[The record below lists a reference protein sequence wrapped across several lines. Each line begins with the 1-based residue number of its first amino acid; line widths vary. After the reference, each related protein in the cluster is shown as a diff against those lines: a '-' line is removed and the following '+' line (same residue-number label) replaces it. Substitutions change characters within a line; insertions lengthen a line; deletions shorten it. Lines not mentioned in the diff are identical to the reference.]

1 MIIKKKKEINKRKK
15 IKKKKIVNESY
26 FNIVIFIFF
35 ILSYYLFFL
44 SLEQCY
50 EGVDIC
56 CKKFRWIK
64 VKLVEESIS
73 CIITIILFELII
85 LKKGSKLHLIHFIS
99 VYIFFYKYSHGIDFD
114 DHGYYNIKY
123 FFIIVI
129 FVLLVLFITK
139 YLLFLKNKKY
149 IILFAEIFLVVL
161 YLFRK
166 VINNSTTCD
175 GWEKGLN
182 NTSIDNN
189 INKYKCLIKIPKY
202 CPYKIGRFFLD
213 VNRLSPLDCNVSA
226 ADSRKKMLKHSKSPF
241 INENTTHIGYPL
253 TNKEEELFL
262 DINFNKYQNF
272 IFDHLID
279 MDNLTLL
286 NLLGDKKPEVSLDYT
301 KTNYGKINI
310 NLNFNKSLS
319 EKRKK
324 LENLTNPFSN
334 NIIIFYLDS
343 VSRAYSIRQLKKTLS
358 FFENFISYKG
368 NSNTAFPTENFHS
381 FQFFKYYS
389 HKYFTTGNYPILF
402 YGNHRNKNNKYI
414 TLYLKKNGYVTS
426 YTSDFCYIDFIRT
439 FHDFSFEDVHDH
451 HFTFCDPSYWGPIP
465 KVQCFYGKSHIEYML
480 EYTKQFWIKYKDNRK
495 FSMFLTNFAHEGSLE
510 KLKYIDNLIYEFFNN
525 LFNDNYFK
533 ETSIFLLSD
542 HGVAIPSIYFLNDFF
557 KYEKIL
563 PMLYLIVNDRKNVTY
578 EQQYK
583 FLHKNQQTFIT
594 GFDIYNTIV
603 HLIYGEKYGTEES
616 DKAFSKY
623 GKSLFTEI
631 NPMDRSPKGY
641 SSMEDYGCK

>member
-1 MIIKKKKEINKRKK
+1 MIIKTKKKIKKRKK
-15 IKKKKIVNESY
+15 I
-26 FNIVIFIFF
+26 NIVIFILF

-44 SLEQCY
+44 SLEKCY

-73 CIITIILFELII
+73 CVITIILLELII
-85 LKKGSKLHLIHFIS
+85 LKKVSKLHLIHFIS
-99 VYIFFYKYSHGIDFD
+99 IYIFFYKYSHGIDFD

-123 FFIIVI
+123 YFIIVI

-161 YLFRK
+161 YLLRK
-166 VINNSTTCD
+166 VINNSTICD

-213 VNRLSPLDCNVSA
+213 LNRLSPLDCNVSA

-241 INENTTHIGYPL
+241 INQNTTHIGYPL

-262 DINFNKYQNF
+262 DINFNKYKNF
-272 IFDHLID
+272 VFDHLID
-279 MDNLTLL
+279 MNNLTLI

-358 FFENFISYKG
+358 FFEKFISYKG
-368 NSNTAFPTENFHS
+368 NSNTAFHTENFHS

-389 HKYFTTGNYPILF
+389 HKYFTAGNYPILF

-426 YTSDFCYIDFIRT
+426 YTSDYCYIDFIRS
-439 FHDFSFEDVHDH
+439 FHDFSFEDIHDH

-525 LFNDNYFK
+525 LFNDNFFK

-557 KYEKIL
+557 KYEKNL

-641 SSMEDYGCK
+641 SSMDDYGCI